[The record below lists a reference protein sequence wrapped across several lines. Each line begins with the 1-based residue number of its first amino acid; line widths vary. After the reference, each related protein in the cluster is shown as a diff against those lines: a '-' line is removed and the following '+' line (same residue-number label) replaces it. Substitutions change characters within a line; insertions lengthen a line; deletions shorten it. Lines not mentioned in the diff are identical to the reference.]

1 MFLPLN
7 YKKLHVREGRTFRRS
22 VKDCGSSLV
31 PAHGLGS
38 GDVASSRD
46 VLGARYVREMQFQG
60 IVGLHGRVRLSF
72 IRPQNPIRGDTGQ
85 NQLVLGS

>member
-1 MFLPLN
+1 MFARVVCFAAVS
-7 YKKLHVREGRTFRRS
+7 KTAAAKR
-22 VKDCGSSLV
+22 LV

-72 IRPQNPIRGDTGQ
+72 IRPQNLIRGDTGQ